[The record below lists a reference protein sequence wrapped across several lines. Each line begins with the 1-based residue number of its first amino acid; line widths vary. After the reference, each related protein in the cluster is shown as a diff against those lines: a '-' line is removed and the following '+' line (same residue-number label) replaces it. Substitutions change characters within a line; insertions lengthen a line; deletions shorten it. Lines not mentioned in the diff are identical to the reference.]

1 MTDKQHLTEH
11 GFTLIEMIVVMVL
24 VGILAAG
31 AGLGIVT
38 MAQGYIFSK
47 DNAEVSEKAQ
57 LAMARISREL
67 LECYDCNATSGNVG
81 TFNNTIGARV
91 IVKDGSNNIV
101 IQSADGSSSDILMD
115 NVSTFTMAYNS
126 DKSITVTI
134 RSLKQP
140 GGIQVPDFVTTVYP
154 RNSTF

>member
-1 MTDKQHLTEH
+1 MTEKQYLTEH

-67 LECYDCNATSGNVG
+67 LECYDCNATGGNVG
-81 TFNNTIGARV
+81 VFNNTIGTRLIQHV
-91 IVKDGSNNIV
+91 GTNIV
-101 IQSADGSSSDILMD
+101 ISDGSGVAPDILMD
-115 NVSTFTMAYNS
+115 NVSIFTMIYNS

-134 RSLKQP
+134 RSSKQP

>member
-1 MTDKQHLTEH
+1 MADKKHLTEQ

-81 TFNNTIGARV
+81 TFNNTIGPRL
-91 IVKDGSNNIV
+91 IQHIGTNIV
-101 IQSADGSSSDILMD
+101 ISDGSAVPDVLMD
-115 NVSTFTMAYNS
+115 NVSIFTMVYNS
-126 DKSITVTI
+126 NKSITVTI
-134 RSLKQP
+134 RSSKQP
-140 GGIQVPDFVTTVYP
+140 GGVAVPDFVTTVYP
-154 RNSTF
+154 RNASL

>member
-1 MTDKQHLTEH
+1 MADKQRLTEQ

-24 VGILAAG
+24 VGVLAAG

-47 DNAEVSEKAQ
+47 DNAEISEKAQ
-57 LAMARISREL
+57 LAMARVSREL

-81 TFNNTIGARV
+81 LFNNTIGQRSIQLV
-91 IVKDGSNNIV
+91 GTNIV
-101 IQSADGSSSDILMD
+101 ISDGSGGAPDVLMD
-115 NVSTFTMAYNS
+115 NVSIFTMVYNA

-134 RSLKQP
+134 RSSKQP
-140 GGIQVPDFVTTVYP
+140 AGIQVPDFVTTVYP
-154 RNSTF
+154 RNASF

>member
-1 MTDKQHLTEH
+1 MTEKQYLTEK

-81 TFNNTIGARV
+81 SFNNSIGPRL
-91 IVKDGSNNIV
+91 IQYIGTNIV
-101 IQSADGSSSDILMD
+101 ISDGSGVAPDVLMD
-115 NVSTFTMAYNS
+115 NVSIFTMVYNS

-134 RSLKQP
+134 RSSKQP

-154 RNSTF
+154 RNSSF